1 MSDFITEQP
10 LKIPVKGNYDVIIC
24 GAGPAGCA
32 AAIAS
37 SKAGCKTLLLEKNY
51 TAGGIW
57 TAGLMPW
64 VIDCL
69 GKSGFMEDWITKLTA
84 IGGVFHNRSFTIAP
98 EKLKLFLEEEI
109 ISNNVTLRYGT
120 TIVNTIVDNKTIKSI
135 ITESKSGREA
145 FNSKIVIDCTGDGDV
160 AALSGCSYDYGNDQK
175 EVQPS
180 SLNAIVTGLNL
191 EEVKDYLVPHGK
203 LRLKEELAKCGI
215 TPSYSY
221 PSLFPFGENVFG
233 WMCHHAYKICSFNS
247 DDITKAVLEGRKEIH
262 KQIAG
267 LKSLGGIWKD
277 LTLVATAERLG
288 CREGRRIHG
297 KVKVTL
303 ADFGTIR
310 ALGKTV
316 CTSTVLPDIHAPNP
330 ALNKGVLP
338 QDKNLTP
345 YLPIPFLALCAKDID
360 NLLLAGRCISGD
372 FACHASYRMT
382 GTAVPMGEAAGL
394 AAAWAVKN
402 NKLPHLW
409 DEVPFLSKEN

>member
-32 AAIAS
+32 AAIAA

-84 IGGVFHNRSFTIAP
+84 LGGVFHNRSFTIAP

-180 SLNAIVTGLNL
+180 SLNAIVTGLKL

-215 TPSYSY
+215 TPNTLIV
-221 PSLFPFGENVFG
+221 P
-233 WMCHHAYKICSFNS
+233 
-247 DDITKAVLEGRKEIH
+247 
-262 KQIAG
+262 
-267 LKSLGGIWKD
+267 KSAW
-277 LTLVATAERLG
+277 
-288 CREGRRIHG
+288 
-297 KVKVTL
+297 VT
-303 ADFGTIR
+303 F
-310 ALGKTV
+310 
-316 CTSTVLPDIHAPNP
+316 VLP
-330 ALNKGVLP
+330 
-338 QDKNLTP
+338 
-345 YLPIPFLALCAKDID
+345 
-360 NLLLAGRCISGD
+360 
-372 FACHASYRMT
+372 
-382 GTAVPMGEAAGL
+382 
-394 AAAWAVKN
+394 
-402 NKLPHLW
+402 
-409 DEVPFLSKEN
+409 